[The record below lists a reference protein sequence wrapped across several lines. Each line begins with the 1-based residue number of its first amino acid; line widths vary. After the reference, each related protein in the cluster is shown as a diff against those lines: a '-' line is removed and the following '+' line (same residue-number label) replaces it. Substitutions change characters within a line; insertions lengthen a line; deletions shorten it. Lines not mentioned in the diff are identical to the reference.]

1 MSQKHKAKI
10 EKLFEHPASG
20 NIDEKRL
27 LGALEHYGVN
37 VDISKHNKVKLSKD
51 GHDFS
56 LILSHGND
64 ISKDVIVAL
73 RHYLETLDLVP
84 GKL

>member
-1 MSQKHKAKI
+1 MSHKHKAKI

-27 LGALEHYGVN
+27 LSAIEHYGVE
-37 VDISKHNKVKLSKD
+37 VDTSKHNKAKLSKN
-51 GHDFS
+51 GEEFV
-56 LILSHGND
+56 LVLSHGND
-64 ISKDVIVAL
+64 LSKDAIVSL
-73 RHYLETLDLVP
+73 RHYLEKIDLIP